1 MLQRLAACA
10 VGVAVL
16 CGPLAAQA
24 VTPPRAPIPLQSALA
39 DAWRRHPGS
48 SAVDARIAAARAR
61 LTAAGR
67 PTYNPEAEFSADDNG
82 PDRTATGGLKLTL
95 DLGNKRGARR
105 DAAAARLTQT
115 EVQARLARR
124 DFARQWITALADVHS
139 ARERLRI
146 GERRLDSVHRFADI
160 AKKQYTAQDISGLER
175 DLAQL
180 ALDEALAEQS
190 TLISE
195 LADAQAR
202 YSAVGGET
210 GNPRI
215 AVLPTA
221 QLPGAATTATD
232 IARLPDL
239 QVAQAEALAAQRDI
253 VVAKKNRVADPTVGV
268 RIGTIELDRRTRDRV
283 AGFTVSIPLHVRN
296 SYRAEVEAAEADA
309 TAAEA
314 DVARLRLQLE
324 ADQRRAIDS
333 YAAARNAWTLWS
345 SSRGTDSDRRSALLE
360 KLLRGGDISPSD
372 FLLQLRQSLDT
383 QLAGAALEARVWRSW
398 TDYLATTGQLER
410 WTGLEATP

>member
-1 MLQRLAACA
+1 M
-10 VGVAVL
+10 
-16 CGPLAAQA
+16 
-24 VTPPRAPIPLQSALA
+24 PPQAPIPLQSALA

-48 SAVDARIAAARAR
+48 SAVDARINAARAR
-61 LTAAGR
+61 LKAAGR
-67 PTYNPEAEFSADDNG
+67 PTYNPEAEFAADDNG
-82 PDRTATGGLKLTL
+82 PDRTLTGGIKLTL
-95 DLGNKRGARR
+95 DLGGKRGARR

-115 EVQARLARR
+115 EAQARLSRR

-146 GERRLDSVHRFADI
+146 GERRLDSVRRFADI
-160 AKKQYTAQDISGLER
+160 AKKQYVAQDISGLER

-180 ALDEALAEQS
+180 ALDEALADQS

-202 YSAVGGET
+202 FSAVGGEIDNT
-210 GNPRI
+210 ARI
-215 AVLPTA
+215 ATLPTA
-221 QLPGAATTATD
+221 QLPSAATTATD
-232 IARLPDL
+232 VARLPDL
-239 QVAQAEALAAQRDI
+239 QAAQAEALAAQRDI
-253 VVAKKNRVADPTVGV
+253 VVAKKNRVADPTVGIRV
-268 RIGTIELDRRTRDRV
+268 GTIELDRRTRDRV

-296 SYRAEVEAAEADA
+296 TYRAEVEAAEADA

-314 DVARLRLQLE
+314 DVARLKLQLE
-324 ADQRRAIDS
+324 ADQHRAIDS
-333 YAAARNAWTLWS
+333 YAAAKSAWAQWS
-345 SSRGTDSDRRSALLE
+345 SSRGTDSDRRTILLE

-398 TDYLATTGQLER
+398 TDYLSATGQLER
-410 WTGLEATP
+410 WAGLEATP